1 MAGTRRAGDDRSNMN
16 KIYKPI
22 AGYVGNVIK
31 EGGQAVKA
39 WSNAVDASDKA
50 RFGTRPGAPKQA
62 AKRAATAASK
72 KQEAEQG
79 QFLGALLQGRR
90 YNKAGKQVKGK

>member
-1 MAGTRRAGDDRSNMN
+1 MAGMRKAADDRSNMN

-62 AKRAATAASK
+62 AKRAASAASK

-90 YNKAGKQVKGK
+90 YDKAGKQVKGK